1 MANAKQCDRCGK
13 FYKNNTILHDKGSF
27 ITRIITADD
36 NDILEKHD
44 LCDECIRKFQDFM
57 KGENK

>member
-13 FYKNNTILHDKGSF
+13 FYKNNKLLSDKGLF
-27 ITRIITADD
+27 ISQIYTAS
-36 NDILEKHD
+36 NDTILEKFD
-44 LCDECIRKFQDFM
+44 LCDECILKLHNFM